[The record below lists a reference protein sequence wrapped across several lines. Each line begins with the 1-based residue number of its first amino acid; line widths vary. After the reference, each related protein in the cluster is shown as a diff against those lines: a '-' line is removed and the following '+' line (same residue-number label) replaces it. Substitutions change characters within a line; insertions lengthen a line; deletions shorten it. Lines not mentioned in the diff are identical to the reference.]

1 MIKTIPFKALHLI
14 IYIAVLLTSCS
25 KKDHTLCI
33 PSTSSALIA
42 VDADIMADKG
52 SPFNGVTKLFCGKE
66 GTIDS
71 EKKTYFFE
79 TVDGLMGVC
88 APIADG
94 DAIEEAMGNG
104 TMSSTTEIDG
114 IQFGVYSNSWIVGYQ
129 NGTLLALGPVTGSSE
144 AKKTMRRM
152 AKMMNQEEEQSIINS
167 QLWEHMKEKESPVRM
182 VAKAVALPEQM
193 MAAVTVGAPM
203 GTDPADVLL
212 EAELVS
218 QNNVMTMQG
227 ATCSYNPN
235 IKQSLEKAATV
246 YQPITFDWEA
256 AMKQNTLIGVFMNIK
271 GQDYMPYLRNNKSLN
286 TMLMSSNA
294 YDKIRDNEGN
304 MAILLSPGNG
314 SSKAKE
320 PNMDE
325 VMQNAKQGKDD
336 AKSDFNAEVLN
347 NIEPANAKG
356 AEKLVVI
363 VNLESLKGTAAEV
376 LMTLLGNT
384 QKIIYK
390 LR

>member
-1 MIKTIPFKALHLI
+1 M
-14 IYIAVLLTSCS
+14 LTACS
-25 KKDHTLCI
+25 KREHTLSI

-42 VDADIMADKG
+42 VDGTTMQD
-52 SPFNGVTKLFCGKE
+52 SNTPFSEVTKLFNGAP
-66 GTIDS
+66 GTIDT
-71 EKKTYFFE
+71 EQQTYFFE

-104 TMSSTTEIDG
+104 TLASTTEIDG
-114 IQFGVYSNSWIVGYQ
+114 ILFGVYSNSWIMGYKDE
-129 NGTLLALGPVTGSSE
+129 TLIVLGPVTGSSE

-152 AKMMNQEEEQSIINS
+152 AKMMNQEEEQSIKNS
-167 QLWEHMKEKESPVRM
+167 VLWEHMQEKTSPIRM

-193 MAAVTVGAPM
+193 MAAITVGAPM

-212 EAELVS
+212 ESEL
-218 QNNVMTMQG
+218 QYKDNVMTMLG

-246 YQPITFDWEA
+246 YQPITFDWEKT
-256 AMKQNTLIGVFMNIK
+256 MKENTLIGVFMNIK
-271 GQDYMPYLRNNKSLN
+271 GTDYMPYLKNNKSLN

-294 YDKIRDNEGN
+294 FDRIRDNEGN
-304 MAILLSPGNG
+304 MAILLSAGKG
-314 SSKAKE
+314 ASKDDA
-320 PNMDE
+320 PTLDE
-325 VMQNAKQGKDD
+325 IANNAKQGK
-336 AKSDFNAEVLN
+336 KEGQQDFTAEVMN
-347 NIEPANAKG
+347 GIEASTPDSK
-356 AEKLVVI
+356 ERLVVV
-363 VNLESLKGTAAEV
+363 VNLKSLKGTAAEV
-376 LMTLLGNT
+376 LISLLGNT